1 MAVPYDYYRIFYHVA
16 QQSSFTRAAAV
27 LGNNQPNVT
36 RCMNNLEQ
44 ELGCSL
50 FQRGFSGITEKEMQK
65 TAVVVSFLQET
76 AGKKDL
82 RRGAPCPRPL
92 QARHAQA

>member
-1 MAVPYDYYRIFYHVA
+1 MAETSLEVPDTLCF
-16 QQSSFTRAAAV
+16 SFRWRSPMRNGE
-27 LGNNQPNVT
+27 LG
-36 RCMNNLEQ
+36 CWGGAQ

>member
-1 MAVPYDYYRIFYHVA
+1 MRNGE
-16 QQSSFTRAAAV
+16 
-27 LGNNQPNVT
+27 LG
-36 RCMNNLEQ
+36 CWGGAQ